1 MCLESVVPSLFPF
14 LILSGIITTSFT
26 GVEVKILRPVG
37 RLCGIPSGGESLLL
51 IGLIGGYPVGA
62 QCIYRAYETGQISK
76 VDAQRMLGFCNNA
89 GPAFIFGITAS
100 LFDSLIYP
108 WLIWG
113 IQILSAIAVG
123 AILPCKSS
131 AACYP
136 EPQRK
141 PSITSIIEKS
151 VKTMGII
158 CGWIISANILIGFL
172 EARLAGLLPSE
183 ILIALEGSMEL
194 SNGCINLHKITSHQL
209 RFIYANAFLSFGGLC
224 VWLQTISVTGKINRD
239 FCYLGKLLQTSF
251 CVIIGAVISTLIFPT
266 RTIPYTVLA
275 ITVFVTIC
283 ILVVILKKIV
293 ALRKKVL
300 YNSKNKSRKELS
312 YALS

>member
-108 WLIWG
+108 WLIW
-113 IQILSAIAVG
+113 
-123 AILPCKSS
+123 
-131 AACYP
+131 
-136 EPQRK
+136 
-141 PSITSIIEKS
+141 
-151 VKTMGII
+151 
-158 CGWIISANILIGFL
+158 
-172 EARLAGLLPSE
+172 
-183 ILIALEGSMEL
+183 
-194 SNGCINLHKITSHQL
+194 
-209 RFIYANAFLSFGGLC
+209 
-224 VWLQTISVTGKINRD
+224 
-239 FCYLGKLLQTSF
+239 
-251 CVIIGAVISTLIFPT
+251 
-266 RTIPYTVLA
+266 
-275 ITVFVTIC
+275 
-283 ILVVILKKIV
+283 
-293 ALRKKVL
+293 
-300 YNSKNKSRKELS
+300 
-312 YALS
+312 